1 MAVGVALKF
10 LLDPLTP
17 FTSGVYRHIDIVLPP
32 ATITCAMPPDGAI
45 MLNFEPSEA
54 VLNAIFRAL
63 ARALGP
69 RAVAGD
75 LGSGMAHACNGLRP
89 DGSVWATVGSCG
101 GENGPWGATSAADGE
116 NSLTLY
122 LSNCIAPSV
131 EQTESDVPVVITRR
145 EYAIDTAGAGTHR
158 GGAATLRDTLWVTDG
173 DHYPNVM
180 HVRRPSGFGV
190 NGGQDG
196 TGGAVWLWPANEDR
210 SPGFTET
217 DAGAYAS
224 SQSVAGIVDPDT
236 HVLDPGGVYFHGGR
250 RPVWRIAP
258 GSVFR
263 YQTNAGGGWGDPHKR
278 PAERVLADVRDEYIS
293 ITAARDVYGVVIEGD
308 PIADPEGL
316 QINAAATAALR
327 PGAGRVNH
335 EGEEPHA

>member
-1 MAVGVALKF
+1 
-10 LLDPLTP
+10 
-17 FTSGVYRHIDIVLPP
+17 
-32 ATITCAMPPDGAI
+32 MPPDGAI
-45 MLNFEPSEA
+45 MLNFEASEA
-54 VLNAIFRAL
+54 ALNAIFRAL

-75 LGSGMAHACNGLRP
+75 LGSGMAHACNGVRA

-101 GENGPWGATSAADGE
+101 GENGPWGATEAADGE

-131 EQTESDVPVVITRR
+131 EQTESDVPVVVTRR

-158 GGAATLRDTLWVTDG
+158 GGAATLRDTLWLTEG

-190 NGGQDG
+190 NGGRDG
-196 TGGAVWLWPANEDR
+196 TGGAVWLWPATDGDGSR
-210 SPGFTET
+210 PGFTGL
-217 DAGAYAS
+217 DDSAYAES
-224 SQSVAGIVDPDT
+224 EPVAGIVDADT
-236 HVLDPGGVYFHGGR
+236 HVLDPAGEYFHCGR

-263 YQTNAGGGWGDPHKR
+263 YQTNAGGGWGDPLAR
-278 PAERVLADVRDEYIS
+278 PAEQVLRDVRDEYVS
-293 ITAARDVYGVVIEGD
+293 IAAARDLYGVVIDGD
-308 PIADPEGL
+308 PVGDPEGL
-316 QINAAATAALR
+316 RIDEAATAALR
-327 PGAGRVNH
+327 RPTRD
-335 EGEEPHA
+335 